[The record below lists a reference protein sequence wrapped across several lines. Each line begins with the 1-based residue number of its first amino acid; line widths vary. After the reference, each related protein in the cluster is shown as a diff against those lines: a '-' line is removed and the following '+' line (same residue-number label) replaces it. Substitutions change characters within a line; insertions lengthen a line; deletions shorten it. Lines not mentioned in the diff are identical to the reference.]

1 MDMSYMADNAT
12 EAANLTPQQYC
23 GQIAAF
29 LQEHPDAWTRGEYAR
44 TSDNDP
50 CDPDDDEAVKLCTL
64 GLIMKFV
71 RNDVIRRQC
80 ERLCSRTITPY
91 NSPHAVSI
99 VSFNDGHA
107 KDVQDVVAMFRAA
120 SYLPNVPDPVEA
132 PDKVKALV
140 SWWAS
145 EPNPYAAKFV
155 VNEYASVAYESM
167 QHLAVT
173 RLEQL
178 SAKIDAQMR
187 VIGPPDWG
195 ALLVQ
200 NLELDAATPQAP
212 VALPTWAGI
221 MREITGDAVA

>member
-1 MDMSYMADNAT
+1 
-12 EAANLTPQQYC
+12 
-23 GQIAAF
+23 
-29 LQEHPDAWTRGEYAR
+29 
-44 TSDNDP
+44 
-50 CDPDDDEAVKLCTL
+50 
-64 GLIMKFV
+64 
-71 RNDVIRRQC
+71 
-80 ERLCSRTITPY
+80 
-91 NSPHAVSI
+91 
-99 VSFNDGHA
+99 
-107 KDVQDVVAMFRAA
+107 
-120 SYLPNVPDPVEA
+120 
-132 PDKVKALV
+132 
-140 SWWAS
+140 
-145 EPNPYAAKFV
+145 
-155 VNEYASVAYESM
+155 M